1 MATWGDSSKPSDITG
16 GGRIMFNIFMGL
28 IFVFF
33 KTNLSFWDIGMTYY
47 ITNIIGYISIL
58 VGINELGRRNQKLI
72 KVKPYVIAMIAHSI
86 IVFLLNI
93 TGNSPLMMGTSTTL
107 EITIAL
113 VGVVFIVAG
122 MFMVFIIISQVMDSL
137 ADTMRNRLLYNLVN
151 VMILLFILAGIS
163 AIFGFLP
170 MVSSALMGALLLLEV
185 VFLISY
191 YYVFLTR
198 KEKLA

>member
-1 MATWGDSSKPSDITG
+1 
-16 GGRIMFNIFMGL
+16 MFNIFMGL